1 MEPARVTPDEA
12 LREARSGALRP
23 VYLLMGEERL
33 LVDRVLGALR
43 EAAMRGG
50 IPGFNE
56 DKFTAGE
63 ARVDTILGAAK
74 MVPMMAPRRL
84 VLVRGVERWEAKHDD
99 DEAGGGGRESR
110 EASPLDQLAE
120 YAKSPVPS
128 TVLVLVATKLHGQ
141 RRLVTASKKGQF
153 LVACEPISRRDL
165 PGWIEEAARA
175 KGHSIDPG
183 VSELLAEVAGSDL
196 SYVADALERLSL
208 YVGPGAAIGEDA
220 VASVVTRVR
229 QSTVWELID
238 AISARRTGRALGA
251 LAEVFDPR
259 DGGLRLLG
267 AVWWSVRQMV
277 KMEVGLRAGLDPAE
291 AGQRAG
297 VAPFKTRELAQVLRA
312 MPRGT
317 MESWLRLL
325 AEADLAL
332 KGSKRPAQAV
342 LETMVVAMCR

>member
-1 MEPARVTPDEA
+1 MTPDEA
-12 LREARSGALRP
+12 IREARSGALRP
-23 VYLLMGEERL
+23 VYLVMGEERL

-63 ARVDTILGAAK
+63 ARVDTILSAAK
-74 MVPMMAPRRL
+74 MVPMMGPRRL
-84 VLVRGVERWEAKHDD
+84 VLVRGVERWEAKNEEE
-99 DEAGGGGRESR
+99 DEGGGGRGAR
-110 EASPLDQLAE
+110 EGSPLDQLAE
-120 YAKSPVPS
+120 YAKAPVPS
-128 TVLVLVATKLHGQ
+128 TALVLVATKLHGQ
-141 RRLVTASKKGQF
+141 RRLVTAAKKGQF
-153 LVACEPISRRDL
+153 LVACDPISRRDL
-165 PGWIEEAARA
+165 PGWIEEAVRA
-175 KGHSIDPG
+175 KGHRMEPG
-183 VSELLAEVAGSDL
+183 VAELLAEVAGSDL
-196 SYVADALERLSL
+196 SYVSDALERLAL
-208 YVGPGAAIGEDA
+208 YVGPGAVIGEAA
-220 VASVVTRVR
+220 VASVVTRVT

-251 LAEVFDPR
+251 LSEVFDPR

-277 KMEVGLRAGLDPAE
+277 KFDLGLRAGMDPAE

-297 VAPFKTRELAQVLRA
+297 VAPFKIRELAQVLRA
-312 MPRGT
+312 LPRGT

-342 LETMVVAMCR
+342 LETMVIAMCR